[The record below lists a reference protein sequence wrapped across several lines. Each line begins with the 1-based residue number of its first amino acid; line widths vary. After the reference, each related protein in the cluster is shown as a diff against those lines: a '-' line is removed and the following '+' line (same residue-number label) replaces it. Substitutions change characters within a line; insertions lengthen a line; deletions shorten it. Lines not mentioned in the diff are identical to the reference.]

1 MTNPFSSPEQIDQRD
16 VANASSLWPVYQR
29 ILASVFTTVASGF
42 LIAWIW
48 RLIGHEKSL
57 SAPELRLWLE
67 LIFGLLLVCFSA
79 DLLRKK
85 FLNAASVCRYVYGIA
100 GTLVL
105 SSIFVETF
113 MAWYSGVTYV
123 GSRSYVWLEWF
134 NAFVIS
140 VFPIAICLH
149 GISRRRRL
157 AVSCLVFTSL
167 VVAVNLRFLFLIVH
181 ADRIPSSWAELFT
194 L

>member
-1 MTNPFSSPEQIDQRD
+1 MTNPFSSPEQIDQSD
-16 VANASSLWPVYQR
+16 VASASSLWPVYHR
-29 ILASVFTTVASGF
+29 ILASVVTVVAAGF
-42 LIAWIW
+42 LIAWTW

-57 SAPELRLWLE
+57 TAAELPLWLE
-67 LIFGLLLVCFSA
+67 LIFGLLLVYFSV
-79 DLLRKK
+79 DFLRKK
-85 FLNAASVCRYVYGIA
+85 FLNAASVCRYAYGIV

-113 MAWYSGVTYV
+113 MAWYSGVTSV
-123 GSRSYVWLEWF
+123 GGGYVWLQLF

-157 AVSCLVFTSL
+157 VVSCLVFASL
-167 VVAVNLRFLFLIVH
+167 VILVDLRSIFLVH
-181 ADRIPSSWAELFT
+181 HMNRIPTSWTEFFT